1 MLDRLAK
8 LREAR
13 RDRVSCLGPSIVPE
27 LLHAHSP
34 SRRRYPTTRPYTS
47 IRASPNSIG
56 MSDKPKIPS
65 WQRASAEEPAKSLPE
80 PEQQPEAPKQ
90 PETSTSAIAEA
101 PTPTEDDLEGSE
113 SISLL
118 EQAKRFLDDDAIR
131 DAPREKKVAFL
142 ESKGVSAEDIGT
154 LLSEDINEEANAQ
167 LEVAGE
173 RAWSTVSVAYP
184 CLVAS
189 PLHRKDG
196 HLDTR
201 LTDVPRRLQN
211 QSNQHHRFHNLSHS
225 RAKYH
230 RSSLI
235 LNSWHRRRSHHRSSQ
250 LSAC

>member
-1 MLDRLAK
+1 
-8 LREAR
+8 
-13 RDRVSCLGPSIVPE
+13 
-27 LLHAHSP
+27 
-34 SRRRYPTTRPYTS
+34 
-47 IRASPNSIG
+47 

-65 WQRASAEEPAKSLPE
+65 WQRASAEEPAKTLPE
-80 PEQQPEAPKQ
+80 TEQQPEQPKE
-90 PETSTSAIAEA
+90 PETSTSPIADA

-113 SISLL
+113 SVSLL

-154 LLSEDINEEANAQ
+154 LLGEDMNEEANAQ

-173 RAWSTVSVAYP
+173 RAWSTVRVECPPS
-184 CLVAS
+184 VAS
-189 PLHRKDG
+189 PLPRKDR

-201 LTDVPRRLQN
+201 LTDVSRRPQN
-211 QSNQHHRFHNLSHS
+211 QSNQHHRFHNLFHS

-230 RSSLI
+230 PSSPI
-235 LNSWHRRRSHHRSSQ
+235 LNSWHKQKSHHRSSQ